1 MASSVL
7 KGLSDTG
14 VCFGEKP
21 DVLHSETDIL
31 CLLEDLVEV
40 SPKWE
45 RLGIALR
52 LPRYVISQCKDEDH
66 IKALYNILHKWVQG
80 SYKGAFPA
88 TLEKLKQSLGSPI
101 VGEGLVAH
109 KLGIEL
115 QSGQTTVSYAAKGQS
130 MVSCNSTISSVAEHL
145 IQMYSSQKEIPRSTW
160 PPVGTNTFINLVLIK
175 QSGEIARNYDYS
187 VRGDM
192 DDIVKSKERV
202 NYEGV
207 FSKYIEGGLILVEG
221 RPGSGKTTLVHKI
234 ARDWASGGDMLT
246 NANLVFLVPLRILD
260 HEKVGHTLSDLLK
273 SIFWDKSV
281 LESVCSK
288 VTELN
293 GKGVC
298 FILDGLDEYKQR
310 DSKSSVVYALLYKRF
325 IPNAMV
331 IAASRPVAT
340 AGLRRN
346 CVITKHIE
354 VIGFSKDQIYEY
366 IERFPFVHSAK
377 SEMSAKDKLKTY
389 LKRHQNV
396 QHMCYLP
403 VHAAMVCFLHQYS
416 EYVPHT
422 ETKIYEEFTRLILLR
437 FLSRSDENAQ
447 LPSLSSL
454 CGHQAEWFKIICHL
468 AFDMS
473 IQSKQVVHQRD
484 TEVPLSPDCSHG
496 DECGLGLVTIDHT
509 VAMFGLTNTHTFLHL
524 TLQECLAAYHIASQE
539 EDEQLKL
546 LKEHVMKDHMS
557 NVLVYYCGMIH
568 FTEDDARL
576 FVVNFSTHGC
586 YGSFSNGLRCAFESQ
601 QRVVCDR
608 VVEGELGIK
617 ITGCY
622 LTLIDISSMV
632 YVISNISRHL
642 QRLVIISCNINAD
655 KLRYFLESFASSK
668 YSTLKRPEILCKL
681 ALLNDLGLIS
691 NSLGAEGAILLVSA
705 LNDANV
711 HLHIL
716 NLSFNAIGS
725 EGARVVLDDLN
736 CRQDIEELRLRG
748 NNIVGAVLGGFKYW
762 TNLKT
767 LDVSL
772 NVIDVPSLLDGIVGT
787 SQNCIRQRCIN
798 LQVLDVSDCQMD
810 SPETEALIDG
820 LKLCTG
826 LHKLDLS
833 ENYVGMEI
841 VVELCE
847 GMKSW
852 HQLKNLQ
859 MESVGVHSVVV
870 LAEGLLNCKALEVI
884 NLSCNGID
892 ADGAIMLANGLKNC
906 SALRV
911 LNLQSNVIGSAGA
924 LALVEKV
931 KSWPKLESLYL
942 SNNGIESET
951 KTRLATFSVVKIFD
965 FGDNTLSSVFV
976 DEIVVN
982 CKW

>member
-1 MASSVL
+1 MASSLL

-14 VCFGEKP
+14 VCLGEQS
-21 DVLHSETDIL
+21 DVFLSETDIL
-31 CLLEDLVEV
+31 CLLDDLVEV
-40 SPKWE
+40 SLKWE

-52 LPRYVISQCKDEDH
+52 LPRHVISQCKDDDN

-88 TLEKLKQSLGSPI
+88 TLENLKQRLGSPI

-109 KLGIEL
+109 KLGIEH
-115 QSGQTTVSYAAKGQS
+115 QSGQTTVSYPAKGQY
-130 MVSCNSTISSVAEHL
+130 VEHL
-145 IQMYSSQKEIPRSTW
+145 IQIYSNQREVPRNTW

-192 DDIVKSKERV
+192 DDIVKSKETV
-202 NYEGV
+202 NYESI

-221 RPGSGKTTLVHKI
+221 RPGSGKTTLVNKI
-234 ARDWASGGDMLT
+234 ARDWASGGDILI
-246 NANLVFLVPLRILD
+246 NAKLVFLVPLRILD

-273 SIFWDKSV
+273 SIFWSKSD

-288 VTELN
+288 ITEVN

-310 DSKSSVVYALLYKRF
+310 NSESSVVHALLYKRF

-340 AGLRRN
+340 AAIRRD

-377 SEMSAKDKLKTY
+377 SEMSAKDKLKAY
-389 LKRHQNV
+389 LKEHQNI

-437 FLSRSDENAQ
+437 CLSRSDENAQ

-454 CGHQAEWFKIICHL
+454 CGQQAEWFQKICHL
-468 AFDMS
+468 AFDMT
-473 IQSKQVVHQRD
+473 IQSKQVVHQKD
-484 TEVPLSPDCSHG
+484 TDVSLSPDCRYG

-524 TLQECLAAYHIASQE
+524 TLQEYLAAYHIASRE
-539 EDEQLKL
+539 EDEQIKL
-546 LKEHVMKDHMS
+546 LEEHEMEDHMS
-557 NVLVYYCGMIH
+557 NVLVFYCGMIQ
-568 FTEDDARL
+568 FAEDDARL
-576 FVVNFSTHGC
+576 FVVTFSSYSLVHSS
-586 YGSFSNGLRCAFESQ
+586 YGLRCAFESQ
-601 QRVVCDR
+601 QRVVCDSI
-608 VVEGELGIK
+608 VKEDGGIV
-617 ITGCY
+617 IQHWY
-622 LTLIDISSMV
+622 LTLVDISSMV
-632 YVISNISRHL
+632 YVISNISSPLQHL
-642 QRLVIISCNINAD
+642 KVTDSHMNAD
-655 KLRYFLESFASSK
+655 KLKYFFESFASCE
-668 YSTLKRPEILCKL
+668 YSTLNRSDMLCKL
-681 ALLNDLGLIS
+681 ALLNYLNLTS
-691 NSLGAEGAILLVSA
+691 NSLGVEGVVVLVSA

-711 HLHIL
+711 HLHL
-716 NLSFNAIGS
+716 LDLADNESGG
-725 EGARVVLDDLN
+725 EGARVLLGDLN
-736 CRQDIEELRLRG
+736 CRQDIEKLVL
-748 NNIVGAVLGGFKYW
+748 NFNDIDGAVWGELKYW

-767 LDVSL
+767 LDISL
-772 NVIDVPSLLDGIVGT
+772 NPIDVPSLLDGIVGT
-787 SQNCIRQRCIN
+787 SQNCIRQPCIN
-798 LQVLDVSDCQMD
+798 LQVLNVSHCEMD
-810 SPETEALIDG
+810 SPETKALIDG

-826 LHKLDLS
+826 LHKLNLS
-833 ENYVGMEI
+833 SNKVGMEG

-847 GMKSW
+847 GLKCW
-852 HQLKNLQ
+852 HELKDLQ
-859 MESVGVHSVVV
+859 VAGVGIGVDSVVV
-870 LAEGLLNCKALEVI
+870 LAEGLQNCKALEMI
-884 NLSCNGID
+884 ELSSNSIG
-892 ADGAIMLANGLKNC
+892 ANGAIVLADGLKNC

-911 LNLQSNVIGSAGA
+911 INIQSNEIGSEEA
-924 LALVEKV
+924 LALVEKL
-931 KSWPKLESLYL
+931 KSWPKLEALYL
-942 SNNGIESET
+942 GYNGIESEA
-951 KTRLATFSVVKIFD
+951 KTRLATFSVVKLD
-965 FGDNTLSSVFV
+965 
-976 DEIVVN
+976 
-982 CKW
+982 